1 MMINMKMILMSFK
14 PTDRPNRKPW
24 IKDGKVIKETIQDM
38 ISPIIKHM
46 SPVFN
51 FFSIKLHSIL
61 NILSTMILTE
71 REESNLSN
79 LCKVFID
86 KEG

>member
-1 MMINMKMILMSFK
+1 MIGQLEQN
-14 PTDRPNRKPW
+14 NQ
-24 IKDGKVIKETIQDM
+24 DGKVTKETIQDM

-86 KEG
+86 KEE

>member
-1 MMINMKMILMSFK
+1 
-14 PTDRPNRKPW
+14 
-24 IKDGKVIKETIQDM
+24 M